1 MCECDIGQSTRPHQE
16 PRGVAALHP
25 KAERFT
31 GKFKRPRGQARGDLD
46 LLRGARRL
54 GLMF

>member
-1 MCECDIGQSTRPHQE
+1 MKWQRSI
-16 PRGVAALHP
+16 PRQ
-25 KAERFT
+25 RFT

-54 GLMF
+54 RLMF